1 MTGRIGALI
10 VTWIALWGELS
21 VANLLSGV
29 VVAFLIMFL
38 FPSATDVRHR
48 VHPVG
53 AVKFLVLL
61 LRDLLTSSWTVAVT
75 VLRPTPERLVSKTVA
90 VQLTTTSALVASLVA
105 NSLTLTP
112 GTMTVAIDEDT
123 FMLKV
128 HVLGEIDEAEF
139 TQQVRALEQRLHH
152 AVSIITHDKKESL

>member
-1 MTGRIGALI
+1 MMGRVGALI

-38 FPSATDVRHR
+38 FPSITDAHHR

-53 AVKFLVLL
+53 AVKFVALL
-61 LRDLLTSSWTVAVT
+61 LRDLVTSSWTVVIT
-75 VLRPTPERLVSKTVA
+75 VLRPTPERLTTKVVA
-90 VQLTTTSALVASLVA
+90 VQLATTSALIASLVA

-112 GTMTVAIDEDT
+112 GTMTVGIDEET
-123 FMLKV
+123 FTLKV
-128 HVLGEIDEAEF
+128 HILGEIDEVEF
-139 TQQVRALEQRLHH
+139 IQQVRALEQRLSR
-152 AVSIITHDKKESL
+152 AVTVIAQNKKESL